1 MGSGMTRLPAR
12 GVQQRVAPARR
23 SGERCNTGGG
33 SRIQVINLWML
44 RKLFGLTGILS
55 MTARA
60 MDGLSVQL
68 CEVVEQ
74 LTLRNGLTV
83 EDIAPLS

>member
-1 MGSGMTRLPAR
+1 M
-12 GVQQRVAPARR
+12 
-23 SGERCNTGGG
+23 
-33 SRIQVINLWML
+33 QVVNLWML

-68 CEVVEQ
+68 CEVVEW
-74 LTLRNGLTV
+74 LRLRKGLTM